1 MFGLLLLL
9 PLLADKITPDAVTR
23 HTVPYLPMN
32 LGDEMLHH
40 HEGLSPAAGVA
51 GIAVWVLVLA
61 VAAAFALRARD
72 A

>member
-1 MFGLLLLL
+1 
-9 PLLADKITPDAVTR
+9 
-23 HTVPYLPMN
+23 MN